1 MITLPY
7 RREPCHGQSVPG
19 EAAVAVDD
27 LSVSMPGDDRLALDG
42 VTLSVPIGSRTALVG
57 PNGAGKSTL
66 LKSIVGLLKPRS
78 GSIRCLR
85 HAGRELPAPGGL
97 SAAAG

>member
-27 LSVSMPGDDRLALDG
+27 LSVSMPGDDRLALDS
-42 VTLSVPIGSRTALVG
+42 VTLIGANWVA
-57 PNGAGKSTL
+57 NGAGRAERRGEIDPAQVDRRIAQAAL
-66 LKSIVGLLKPRS
+66 RLDP
-78 GSIRCLR
+78 CLR